1 MSLEIL
7 KKSLA
12 EKEAELTELRCDYEE
27 YEEMSKKIEAE
38 LEEEIEDLK
47 LTIVKLKQDISELAE
62 KNTEQK
68 VTTT

>member
-68 VTTT
+68 VTST